1 MEETKNINEQY
12 LAAIKHNVE
21 AAQETGDI
29 PSDFVFSFNDKT
41 WVLTLPQSVMAQKR
55 LMNLRNKFL
64 SEPDN
69 FAVEEEFLRAIAKNT
84 RLNGN
89 IVNIDQLDYGEVE
102 VLKIAYM
109 DSLLLPLSL
118 GGDKAHV
125 ERSGK
130 HKVTP
135 SPEYLDWLF
144 LNPVMEGLISYA
156 DLKNG
161 TINLYD
167 LFIMNEL
174 LEYKAKTQSECVR
187 EIERKRA
194 VANG

>member
-12 LAAIKHNVE
+12 LAAIKRNVE

-118 GGDKAHV
+118 GGDKALATYM
-125 ERSGK
+125 S
-130 HKVTP
+130 
-135 SPEYLDWLF
+135 
-144 LNPVMEGLISYA
+144 NA
-156 DLKNG
+156 
-161 TINLYD
+161 
-167 LFIMNEL
+167 
-174 LEYKAKTQSECVR
+174 A
-187 EIERKRA
+187 
-194 VANG
+194 ANIK